1 VYDALE
7 TEAATGWA
15 RGRFRTYIG
24 KPKAL
29 DAYYRKLK
37 WTAPASGRHIGVGS
51 GRPLSVDERQAG
63 RPCRGVQEVSQEVG
77 AKVRDG
83 ATVSVQWFR
92 GIWPRHAKTIDEN
105 LTTQCCWRCGKRT
118 LQVYDGSSTMRT
130 CGS

>member
-1 VYDALE
+1 V
-7 TEAATGWA
+7 G

-37 WTAPASGRHIGVGS
+37 WTAPAQEGTSGWEVVALSAWTRDRPVDRVAAFRRYHRRWVPKSVTARRCLYSGS
-51 GRPLSVDERQAG
+51 GASGHA
-63 RPCRGVQEVSQEVG
+63 
-77 AKVRDG
+77 
-83 ATVSVQWFR
+83 
-92 GIWPRHAKTIDEN
+92 AKTIDEN